1 MKEDFLTLTSNL
13 TNFFILM
20 THIVLHG
27 WNHQNVSC
35 LINQTNVSNNICFGP
50 VEPKIQ
56 WRMQCSQISEKTN
69 IYFQIKFSDL
79 LIMRTMKQK
88 MIKIGVCMGLHLYT
102 KK

>member
-1 MKEDFLTLTSNL
+1 
-13 TNFFILM
+13 M

-27 WNHQNVSC
+27 WNRQNVSF

-50 VEPKIQ
+50 VEPKMQ
-56 WRMQCSQISEKTN
+56 WRMQCSQISGKTN

-88 MIKIGVCMGLHLYT
+88 MIKIGVGMGLHLYT
-102 KK
+102 KKYYLTYYFFGEIDI